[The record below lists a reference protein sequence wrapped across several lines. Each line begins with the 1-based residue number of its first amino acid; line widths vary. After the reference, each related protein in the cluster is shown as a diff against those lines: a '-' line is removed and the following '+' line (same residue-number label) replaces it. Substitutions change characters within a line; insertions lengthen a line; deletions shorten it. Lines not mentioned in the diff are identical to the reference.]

1 MRLQGGINLNQ
12 DGLSQSIRAMHLASE
27 IFGIASENITGFD
40 KVGYQRKEP
49 VISSFAETIGIH
61 ALSKAVDD
69 QVGRII
75 ASKNPLDLALNNKGY
90 FQIQQHD
97 GSINLTRDGRFQL
110 NEQGELISLA
120 GLNVLD
126 EAGLKI
132 KFPFF
137 PDKLSDVNVT
147 PEGKVNV
154 LNRKTNK
161 LDHVAT
167 IGVVSSDGAV
177 VTNTDVKQGY
187 TEGSNINL
195 QQEFMELLPW
205 RRNFDANRQLFVL
218 QSTNLSKA
226 IQELG
231 RGS

>member
-49 VISSFAETIGIH
+49 VVSSFAETIGIH

-69 QVGRII
+69 QIGRIM
-75 ASKNPLDLALNNKGY
+75 ASKNPLDFALNNKGY
-90 FQIQQHD
+90 FQIQQQD
-97 GSINLTRDGRFQL
+97 GSIDLTRDGRFQV
-110 NEQGELISLA
+110 NEKGELVSLG
-120 GLNVLD
+120 GLSVLD

-132 KFPFF
+132 KLPFF
-137 PDKLSDVNVT
+137 PDKLTDINVT
-147 PEGKVNV
+147 SDGKMTI
-154 LNRKTNK
+154 LNRNTNK
-161 LDHVAT
+161 MDYVAN
-167 IGVVSSDGAV
+167 IGVVSADGAIV
-177 VTNTDVKQGY
+177 VNKDVKQGY

-195 QQEFMELLPW
+195 QQEFMELVPW

>member
-1 MRLQGGINLNQ
+1 MRLQGGIHLNQ
-12 DGLSQSIRAMHLASE
+12 DGLSQSIRAMHLATAV
-27 IFGIASENITGFD
+27 FGISSENITGFD

-49 VISSFAETIGIH
+49 VISSFAEVIGIH

-69 QVGRII
+69 QVGRIM
-75 ASKNPLDLALNNKGY
+75 ATKSPLDFALSNKGY
-90 FQIQQHD
+90 FQIQQRD
-97 GSINLTRDGRFQL
+97 GSINLTRDGRFKID
-110 NEQGELISLA
+110 EKGELLSLG

-137 PDKLSDVNVT
+137 PDKLEDVKVT
-147 PEGKVNV
+147 PEGTMTV
-154 LNRKTNK
+154 LNRNTNK
-161 LDHVAT
+161 MDYVGT
-167 IGVVSSDGAV
+167 IGVVSAEGAV
-177 VTNTDVKQGY
+177 VMNKDVKQGY
-187 TEGSNINL
+187 AEGSNINL
-195 QQEFMELLPW
+195 QQEFMELVPW

-218 QSTNLSKA
+218 QSTNLSRA